1 MNILQQAARRP
12 ERLEALHQCALR
24 RCDLYVYRRL
34 TDVSRWRTSP
44 APAA

>member
-1 MNILQQAARRP
+1 MNILQHAAGRP
-12 ERLEALHQCALR
+12 ERLEAHHQCALR
-24 RCDLYVYRRL
+24 QRDLYVYRRL